1 MAEGQVTARGVPIN
15 APRLHRVF
23 RRLAIVPTVTVTGSD
38 GVTRTWTSPAFTV
51 DREDLLITSTVPV
64 NPTPL
69 LWDPDKLN
77 PATGAPDPLP
87 LSAAFH
93 AAYKATGTATV
104 QVYSSDQTLVRTL
117 TKTFRTADGTT
128 PLLTTDGTTGVG
140 TPMLWDGNGEPVNG
154 QPGARQPR
162 GVYLFQWTLTDSLG
176 VTDCDKSASLSITQ
190 TKSDLTGDYDP
201 ATDRNTTKDGCVLTD
216 NATPRAD
223 ASAAN
228 VQVYA
233 GDTAAMAALDGFV
246 PWTQTVAPT
255 PLPSLTTNASG
266 ASPPVWDE
274 ITFPEV
280 IQMQEVHLF
289 CAQDNHAA
297 TDRGGRSRWALQK
310 NQAPKHPRADNY
322 DMLQLSTNP
331 KADQAAVYWQKA
343 LRDGTQAPHYVGGCA
358 AFVKGPQNANTL
370 LYNLQHDTLMGFYG
384 TGAEAPYSGGV
395 SAKDTKIFSV
405 PQPFYPASLGYKLL
419 KDLPDGSLSK
429 LRLAVWEGCYT
440 ALTASDPSNNFGNL
454 VDGTVAKG
462 AKCAVGFTG
471 FIYLTDHD
479 QNNVFIYPYE
489 IWAGNF
495 WQALSQGKTSGVLP
509 DGNPRNVGDAIG
521 YANTQVL
528 NQCRKSEGFDSF
540 RAAGDITIKIA
551 PIQ

>member
-1 MAEGQVTARGVPIN
+1 
-15 APRLHRVF
+15 
-23 RRLAIVPTVTVTGSD
+23 
-38 GVTRTWTSPAFTV
+38 
-51 DREDLLITSTVPV
+51 
-64 NPTPL
+64 
-69 LWDPDKLN
+69 
-77 PATGAPDPLP
+77 
-87 LSAAFH
+87 
-93 AAYKATGTATV
+93 
-104 QVYSSDQTLVRTL
+104 
-117 TKTFRTADGTT
+117 
-128 PLLTTDGTTGVG
+128 
-140 TPMLWDGNGEPVNG
+140 
-154 QPGARQPR
+154 
-162 GVYLFQWTLTDSLG
+162 
-176 VTDCDKSASLSITQ
+176 
-190 TKSDLTGDYDP
+190 
-201 ATDRNTTKDGCVLTD
+201 
-216 NATPRAD
+216 
-223 ASAAN
+223 
-228 VQVYA
+228 VYA
-233 GDTAAMAALDGFV
+233 GDTADMAAIDGFV
-246 PWTQTVAPT
+246 PWTQTVAPL

-297 TDRGGRSRWALQK
+297 TDRGGRNRWALQK

-343 LRDGTQAPHYVGGCA
+343 LRDGTQAPHYVGGYA

-370 LYNLQHDTLMGFYG
+370 LYNLQHDTLMGFHG
-384 TGAEAPYSGGV
+384 TGAESPYFGGV
-395 SAKDTKIFSV
+395 LAKDTKIFSV
-405 PQPFYPASLGYKLL
+405 PEPSYPASLGFKFL

-429 LRLAVWEGCYT
+429 LRLAVWEGCFT
-440 ALTASDPSNNFGNL
+440 ALTASDPGSNFGNL

-479 QNNVFIYPYE
+479 QNGVANYPYE

-495 WQALSQGKTSGVLP
+495 WQALSQGKTAGVLP